1 MSSSSITDFITSFF
15 SENGFDNLSAEWNN
29 PENMKAFKE
38 AWFLDYKERMES
50 NIEKIFESSDK
61 ETITYDI
68 LDNEKMTSCKLVE
81 RKVKQYRMNVGKMWQ
96 SAIGNYDGFVD
107 LGNSH
112 KSKLDILSVERKL
125 WIEIKNRT
133 NTVNST
139 SNKGHFDI
147 LAKCKKDYLEY
158 TCIIAHIN
166 DDTKEKTTRGST
178 DKINHSVDN
187 VKYEIERHV
196 GMPFLRFIFRENTEE
211 VIEYLKIM
219 IEKYQNKVIEY
230 SKIMIEKYQNKVFDD
245 KPLTWSPV
253 ESEVKLVSDL
263 IKPLTW
269 SPVESEVKLV
279 GVV

>member
-1 MSSSSITDFITSFF
+1 MSSYSITKFITSFL

-29 PENMKAFKE
+29 SENMKAFKE

-50 NIEKIFESSDK
+50 NIEKIFESPEK

-68 LDNEKMTSCKLVE
+68 LDNQKMTSFNLVAL
-81 RKVKQYRMNVGKMWQ
+81 KVKQHQMKVGKLWQ

-112 KSKLDILSVERKL
+112 KSKLDILSDERKL

-139 SNKGHFDI
+139 SKKGHFDI
-147 LAKCKKDYLEY
+147 LAKCKKDYLGY
-158 TCIIAHIN
+158 TCIISHIN

-178 DKINHSVDN
+178 NKIKHSVDG
-187 VKYEIERHV
+187 VTYEIERHV

-219 IEKYQNKVIEY
+219 IEKYQNKV
-230 SKIMIEKYQNKVFDD
+230 FDD
-245 KPLTWSPV
+245 LIKFVDDHLRKPVTWSPV
-253 ESEVKLVSDL
+253 ESEVKRVDDL
-263 IKPLTW
+263 KKTLTW
-269 SPVESEVKLV
+269 SPVEAEVKLV
-279 GVV
+279 GVL

>member
-1 MSSSSITDFITSFF
+1 MSSSSIAEFITSFC
-15 SENGFDNLSAEWNN
+15 SKNGFVNLSAKWNSS
-29 PENMKAFKE
+29 ENMKAFKE
-38 AWFLDYKERMES
+38 QWFLDYKERMES
-50 NIEKIFESSDK
+50 NIEKIFESPEK
-61 ETITYDI
+61 ETISYDI
-68 LDNEKMTSCKLVE
+68 LDLDNQKMTSFKLVAL
-81 RKVKQYRMNVGKMWQ
+81 KVKQHQMKVGKVWQ

-125 WIEIKNRT
+125 WIELKNRT

-147 LAKCKKDYLEY
+147 LAKCKKEYLEY

-166 DDTKEKTTRGST
+166 NDTKEKTTRGST
-178 DKINHSVDN
+178 EKINHSVDG

-219 IEKYQNKVIEY
+219 IEKYQNKV
-230 SKIMIEKYQNKVFDD
+230 FDD
-245 KPLTWSPV
+245 LIKFVDDHLRKPVTWSRVESEVKRVVDLRKPLTWSRV
-253 ESEVKLVSDL
+253 ESEVKRML
-263 IKPLTW
+263 
-269 SPVESEVKLV
+269 
-279 GVV
+279 